1 MSKKILSREIR
12 EVLSMLKNTS
22 YIITGSY
29 SLKLQKVLNRMP
41 GDLDLISDDLRV
53 IDKLKENCLNYSSI
67 IENRN
72 HFRFLYDDTLF
83 VDVFFVEDLSKIAC
97 DKLCRRGK
105 IIKVSP
111 PWYVFLKKLMVDRE
125 DDREQLRGDLI
136 SYFSKEQV

>member
-72 HFRFLYDDTLF
+72 HFRFLYDGTLF

-111 PWYVFLKKLMVDRE
+111 PWYVLLKKLMVDRE

>member
-72 HFRFLYDDTLF
+72 HFRFLYEDTLF

-97 DKLCRRGK
+97 DKLCIRGK

-111 PWYVFLKKLMVDRE
+111 PWYVLLKKLVVDRE

>member
-97 DKLCRRGK
+97 DKLCRRGE